1 MPKNED
7 FFLILEANIPLF
19 RGENAKFGNFFEFLD
34 LPGLDEGEDD
44 STSFKSSN
52 FFKKNILSKIA
63 CNSLFS
69 ILIFDAQKYKRGENR
84 KLFRDYIKTYFPKNY
99 DNSFFILNKI
109 DLMDDKEEEKKI
121 FENELIDKLEVNLKD
136 QKIKI
141 HLQYLS
147 CQNLTKE
154 IKKHQ
159 NFQSYLKYLLTE
171 NDKGET
177 NFFKHLKEKMAED
190 FKDLKFDVTK
200 IKKDEP
206 NAEQKDNIREN
217 IRELKMQKSHFSAYL
232 GVKDYFNYS
241 KAFDELNE
249 KLKKNEKENYE
260 EKTKKYQE
268 LYNDFK
274 ESFYN
279 SMNNFLNIP
288 NDKEMVNRIKN
299 IVNCIDQISEKNK
312 DTIIKTQK
320 YLDILYKDLNK
331 NVKMTIDQFNN
342 LKPLVEKLSEEG
354 KGLTTFEN
362 LKKEFELLEF
372 FIKKDKKLRIPLFGG
387 YSTGKSSLLNCIIG
401 KKILPEGN
409 QVTTRKIIVIRNNEE
424 NKFTLSKANLV
435 PTNDNEYYCFEDGE
449 VIENLDTPEKIY
461 EFLQKENEKKND
473 ENMFYLLKAP
483 IFLFKKMRLS
493 KEILN
498 KIEFIDF
505 PGIDAAEP
513 KINEIFNNLADLSDT
528 FIFVNECNLIK
539 NKDNIKIMQRIFNR
553 IENRRFNFDYNSC
566 LFVLNKADEDNKNI
580 NKAKK
585 KKEIEEIM
593 FGGNK
598 NNSFFDFFKKKENPQ
613 ISISIFSCYYF
624 LNYLF
629 FYDEFKDFETF
640 INKNIL
646 EIQQEKNDDDNIDL
660 IQKLDEKLKDILDID
675 FERCEDENKLTNKEY
690 FLKLKSCLINIG
702 INEKIIDTRTEE
714 LQNIINCYITMENN
728 LEKNNFYIE
737 SKVHSFIADLENKF
751 IIAKDM
757 TEKQFDEKIKIFIN
771 TLQNIFRLLQQ
782 KSINKTMCDLG
793 KSREDYEKNT
803 KEIFSIFN
811 EFSSPINSKIDSVY
825 KNLLAKI
832 DTLINLGNSEN
843 TKTYELKSKVEMF
856 QNEYKNEIQALDEFL
871 KEQLVSFNYKLDN
884 KINSQLINIGIV
896 HANQISNWKIGLT
909 LVGISLSAISGA
921 VILLIGGVITF
932 FVGGIQSLIKL
943 IRGKNA
949 MIEEL
954 KELRKEVE
962 IQWNSTHFKTNKI
975 LNQSLVKAVENLK
988 MIYETQISQ
997 INEQKVQE
1005 LYEEFIHIIG
1015 DKYEIRRIYEN
1026 DNLKEQ
1032 TNDN

>member
-1 MPKNED
+1 MEDYTSYEKPFKDTIKYIKENISLLEKNEDFIGKLEEKEREEFKNLEDEFKNKYERFKDIKRFSIPIIGPISSGKSSFLNFLLGMNCLESGDDIVTKCVVIIRHNKDLEPNERYIYSVNFNERSEGFYDFEKKEEAKSDDINRIIKERNELIRNSGENEMPKNED

-121 FENELIDKLEVNLKD
+121 FENELIDKLAVNLKD
-136 QKIKI
+136 PKIKI

-154 IKKHQ
+154 IKKYE

-249 KLKKNEKENYE
+249 KSKKNEKENYE

-299 IVNCIDQISEKNK
+299 IVKCIDQISEKNK

-320 YLDILYKDLNK
+320 YLDILYQDLNK
-331 NVKMTIDQFNN
+331 NIKMTMDQYN

-461 EFLQKENEKKND
+461 KFLQKENENKND
-473 ENMFYLLKAP
+473 DNMFYLLKAP
-483 IFLFKKMRLS
+483 IFLFKKMNLS

-539 NKDNIKIMQRIFNR
+539 NQDNIKIMQRIFNR
-553 IENRRFNFDYNSC
+553 IENRRFHFDYNSC
-566 LFVLNKADEDNKNI
+566 LFVLNKADEDKNI
-580 NKAKK
+580 NKGKK

-613 ISISIFSCYYF
+613 ISI
-624 LNYLF
+624 
-629 FYDEFKDFETF
+629 
-640 INKNIL
+640 
-646 EIQQEKNDDDNIDL
+646 
-660 IQKLDEKLKDILDID
+660 
-675 FERCEDENKLTNKEY
+675 
-690 FLKLKSCLINIG
+690 
-702 INEKIIDTRTEE
+702 
-714 LQNIINCYITMENN
+714 
-728 LEKNNFYIE
+728 
-737 SKVHSFIADLENKF
+737 
-751 IIAKDM
+751 
-757 TEKQFDEKIKIFIN
+757 
-771 TLQNIFRLLQQ
+771 
-782 KSINKTMCDLG
+782 
-793 KSREDYEKNT
+793 
-803 KEIFSIFN
+803 
-811 EFSSPINSKIDSVY
+811 
-825 KNLLAKI
+825 
-832 DTLINLGNSEN
+832 
-843 TKTYELKSKVEMF
+843 
-856 QNEYKNEIQALDEFL
+856 
-871 KEQLVSFNYKLDN
+871 
-884 KINSQLINIGIV
+884 
-896 HANQISNWKIGLT
+896 
-909 LVGISLSAISGA
+909 
-921 VILLIGGVITF
+921 
-932 FVGGIQSLIKL
+932 
-943 IRGKNA
+943 
-949 MIEEL
+949 
-954 KELRKEVE
+954 
-962 IQWNSTHFKTNKI
+962 
-975 LNQSLVKAVENLK
+975 
-988 MIYETQISQ
+988 
-997 INEQKVQE
+997 
-1005 LYEEFIHIIG
+1005 
-1015 DKYEIRRIYEN
+1015 
-1026 DNLKEQ
+1026 
-1032 TNDN
+1032 